1 MAIEFSDRQR
11 TTITAALT
19 ILSAVV
25 IILAIGT
32 LFWIVGAFFVMSI
45 AAWYLLKKRH
55 GEFARRSFGADFM
68 ISVPLVVKGQPE
80 RIHSPKNLRSFVI
93 PISWRGH
100 QAALVITVE

>member
-32 LFWIVGAFFVMSI
+32 LFWLIGAFLS
-45 AAWYLLKKRH
+45 L
-55 GEFARRSFGADFM
+55 
-68 ISVPLVVKGQPE
+68 
-80 RIHSPKNLRSFVI
+80 IHI
-93 PISWRGH
+93 
-100 QAALVITVE
+100 